1 MNVTV
6 LVAGSIVYSPT
17 FLPFESTAST
27 GVPGATGLPSLSSRT
42 AELALIATDFSS
54 PAIVALPGANATVPD
69 CASPWIFDDSAGVAV
84 GLTPTIDGVY
94 LVSTLVPLL
103 SSACTF
109 AGTTG
114 PT

>member
-17 FLPFESTAST
+17 LFPFASSAST
-27 GVPGATGLPSLSSRT
+27 GVPGATEFPCLSSKT
-42 AELALIATDFSS
+42 AELALIATDFST

-69 CASPWIFDDSAGVAV
+69 CASPWIFVDSAGVAV

-109 AGTTG
+109 AGSTG

>member
-1 MNVTV
+1 M
-6 LVAGSIVYSPT
+6 L
-17 FLPFESTAST
+17 LE
-27 GVPGATGLPSLSSRT
+27 
-42 AELALIATDFSS
+42 
-54 PAIVALPGANATVPD
+54 
-69 CASPWIFDDSAGVAV
+69 SAGVAV

-109 AGTTG
+109 AGSTG